1 MRLPEASKA
10 LPQHPAGHTSAG
22 PCHYCSD
29 SKRTDHIRPS
39 SHPPQRAPLHPPT
52 LPSPPGEGSHGDSQR
67 EAVFWGGVGGGFPG
81 AVRCG
86 SGVSQNAALSPGSP
100 RTVDRGG
107 YRHGGRGPGR
117 GKPPPR
123 AKWYPYVPLRQPLP
137 RPRFLEG
144 ILVRPSPA
152 APTPPALPGGD
163 TRTFLSGSPHPARA
177 SRSSPAPSRGQG
189 QSWR

>member
-117 GKPPPR
+117 GN
-123 AKWYPYVPLRQPLP
+123 PLP
-137 RPRFLEG
+137 GQNDTKKSLSG
-144 ILVRPSPA
+144 T
-152 APTPPALPGGD
+152 PTPPGLRPPPPPPPGSEGSVCD
-163 TRTFLSGSPHPARA
+163 SQREAAPGERCRRRFPERPGKNRPGRTG
-177 SRSSPAPSRGQG
+177 
-189 QSWR
+189 